1 MGRKIAVSYFALEA
15 IVGWCSAKVGVLQK
29 AILKCD
35 SLNLWSEPLKNNC
48 KGYFSSVN
56 PAMLFKDDFLH
67 NYFSRIKTSGVDQ
80 LF

>member
-35 SLNLWSEPLKNNC
+35 SSEPLVRTFEK
-48 KGYFSSVN
+48 
-56 PAMLFKDDFLH
+56 
-67 NYFSRIKTSGVDQ
+67 
-80 LF
+80 